1 MNFEQ
6 TIKAL
11 QTPARGLLDK
21 DMSKNDKQEIMN
33 SDQPIQ
39 IIYGTGLGD
48 FEIKNIDNPKD
59 IAPIGVSGKK
69 GVKYIAAYKGDWNFR
84 LVELD
89 ESDNVARVYTW

>member
-11 QTPARGLLDK
+11 QTPARVILDK
-21 DMSKNDKQEIMN
+21 DMDKKDKDAIMN

-39 IIYGTGLGD
+39 IIFGTGLGD
-48 FEIKNIDNPKD
+48 YEIKNLDNRKD
-59 IAPIGVSGKK
+59 IAPIGASGKK
-69 GVKYIAAYKGDWNFR
+69 GTKYIAAYKGDWNFR

-89 ESDNVARVYTW
+89 DSDNVVKVYTW